1 MLLSS
6 TLDSFRQGLPIS
18 ELPRT
23 FQDLIVLARAF
34 GVRYMWIDA
43 LCIIQDST
51 EDWEH
56 EGAAMWKVYANS
68 LCTIAATAS
77 ISLEDGLFR
86 KRDPVPFTRQIKAPS
101 GHPCRD
107 NHDYHVFDL
116 GFAERCISSGPLQ
129 SRGWAFQERIMSPRV
144 LHFSDSQMLW
154 ECRKET
160 QCEAA
165 PFYTTL
171 LSQKSTKGSIQHQGM
186 RNRLEVTAD
195 HDAESSAS
203 LSSSTPARNHVGKE
217 YDVFLDG
224 WKSVV
229 AIYSNCSLTYDE
241 DKLPALAGLAKAF
254 LRDKPARTYL
264 AGMWRENLEGQLG
277 WKVNT
282 PGNRLSTPYRAP
294 SWFWA
299 SVTSAIEPSLYY
311 KLEKLGHC
319 FYTIPRIESVS
330 CVTKGPQYFGRVL
343 RAHLEV
349 SGYLVFP
356 IVHSIDGEKEPQT
369 CQLRIEHT
377 FMSAC
382 LCWDTVD
389 VRASVG
395 FTITCLPLGIEYDT
409 RIITCIILEQVGGN
423 SPIKYQR
430 VGLLKVTFGHDRS
443 DQLWRFGIEK
453 GIKENRSVAKYNKEF
468 SVIHIV

>member
-77 ISLEDGLFR
+77 TSPEDGLFR

-107 NHDYHVFDL
+107 NHDYHVFDP

-129 SRGWAFQERIMSPRV
+129 PRGWAFQERIMPPRV
-144 LHFSDSQMLW
+144 LHFADSQMMW

-160 QCEAA
+160 QCETA

-171 LSQKSTKGSIQHQGM
+171 LSKKSTKGSIQHQGM

-217 YDVFLDG
+217 YNVFLDG
-224 WKSVV
+224 WQSVV

-294 SWFWA
+294 SWSWA

-319 FYTIPRIESVS
+319 VQTIPRIESVS

-356 IVHSIDGEKEPQT
+356 IVHSTDGEKEPQT
-369 CQLRIEHT
+369 CQLRIEHM
-377 FMSAC
+377 FMSVC

-409 RIITCIILEQVGGN
+409 RTLTCIILEQVGGN

-453 GIKENRSVAKYNKEF
+453 GIKENRSVAKYTKEF